1 MIEGIIDI
9 LLVEDNPHDV
19 EWTLD
24 ALDVQHLANRVK
36 VLKDGK
42 EALDYIFRTGTYKK
56 EDDARKNPVLILLD
70 MNLPKIDGY
79 EVLHRIRS
87 DERTKNIP
95 IVVLTDSRD
104 EGERAKYYDLG
115 ANSYIEKPVEVPK
128 FIKALGDVG
137 FYWAVLNK
145 AP

>member
-24 ALDVQHLANRVK
+24 ALNIQNLANRVK
-36 VLKDGK
+36 VLKDGE
-42 EALDYIFRTGTYKK
+42 EALDYIFRIGKYQK
-56 EDDARKNPVLILLD
+56 DDARKNPVLILLD
-70 MNLPKIDGY
+70 MNLPKIDGS
-79 EVLHRIRS
+79 EVLRRIRS
-87 DERTKNIP
+87 DESTKNIP
-95 IVVLTDSRD
+95 VVILTDSCN

-128 FIKALGDVG
+128 FIKALDDIG

>member
-9 LLVEDNPHDV
+9 LLIEDNPHDV

-24 ALDVQHLANRVK
+24 ALNVQHLANRVK

-42 EALDYIFRTGTYKK
+42 EALDYIFRTGKYQ

-70 MNLPKIDGY
+70 MNLPKIDGS

-104 EGERAKYYDLG
+104 EVQRAKYYELG

>member
-1 MIEGIIDI
+1 MIESIIDI

-24 ALDVQHLANRVK
+24 ALNVQHLANRVK
-36 VLKDGK
+36 VLRDGE
-42 EALDYIFRTGTYKK
+42 EALDYIFMTGKYK

-70 MNLPKIDGY
+70 MNLPKINGSQ
-79 EVLHRIRS
+79 VLRRLRS

-95 IVVLTDSRD
+95 IVVLSDSCD
-104 EGERAKYYDLG
+104 EGERLKYYDLG
-115 ANSYIEKPVEVPK
+115 ANSCIDKPVEVPK
-128 FIKALGDVG
+128 FIKALGEVG

>member
-24 ALDVQHLANRVK
+24 ALNIQNLANRVK
-36 VLKDGK
+36 VLKDGE
-42 EALDYIFRTGTYKK
+42 EALDYIFRTGKYQK
-56 EDDARKNPVLILLD
+56 DDARKNPVLILLD
-70 MNLPKIDGY
+70 MNLPKIDGS
-79 EVLHRIRS
+79 EVLRRIRS
-87 DERTKNIP
+87 DESTKNIP
-95 IVVLTDSRD
+95 VVILTDSCN

-128 FIKALGDVG
+128 FIKALSEVG

>member
-36 VLKDGK
+36 ILKDGK
-42 EALDYIFRTGTYKK
+42 EALDYIFRTGTYK

-79 EVLHRIRS
+79 EVLRRIRS

>member
-24 ALDVQHLANRVK
+24 ALNIQNLANRVK
-36 VLKDGK
+36 VLKDGA
-42 EALDYIFRTGTYKK
+42 EALDYIFMTGKYK

-70 MNLPKIDGY
+70 MNLPKINGH
-79 EVLHRIRS
+79 EVLQRIRS
-87 DERTKNIP
+87 DKRTKNIP

-104 EGERAKYYDLG
+104 EGEKLKYYDLG

-128 FIKALGDVG
+128 FIKALGEVG

>member
-24 ALDVQHLANRVK
+24 ALNIQNLANRVK
-36 VLKDGK
+36 VLKDGE
-42 EALDYIFRTGTYKK
+42 EALDYIFRTGKYQK
-56 EDDARKNPVLILLD
+56 DDARKNPVLILLD
-70 MNLPKIDGY
+70 MNLPKIDGS
-79 EVLHRIRS
+79 EVLRRIRS
-87 DERTKNIP
+87 DESTKNIP
-95 IVVLTDSRD
+95 VVILTDSCN
-104 EGERAKYYDLG
+104 EGERAKYYELG

-128 FIKALGDVG
+128 FIKALGDIG